1 MKLALP
7 PLPQLFRGTTLPFDT
22 EAVHVETYTPRE
34 IVSDYNRLVRNSTS
48 MATAW
53 HAAAIALDTEHVRIV
68 QREADDG
75 VYFIAA
81 AARDFV
87 HHPHAM
93 TPLACAL
100 PGSPGHQ
107 GDGAYFVDL
116 GSGIVSVVVKRPHS
130 LASYV
135 GERREAIQFAGAATE
150 QWKHFWPTEGE
161 SWIGFRQYESR
172 HARRLAQ
179 TAVAAG
185 MVLTVLFLILTV
197 AMSGAAELL
206 ANRRDVA
213 LDHIRLQQ
221 QQTATQLGAERG
233 DAYVEYRKIAA
244 PIIALGGRLRQFE
257 SAGDR
262 ITWQAEFPPWVS
274 DLSSL
279 GAGVKARVDDGTV
292 VATK

>member
-1 MKLALP
+1 MGKSLP
-7 PLPQLFRGTTLPFDT
+7 
-22 EAVHVETYTPRE
+22 
-34 IVSDYNRLVRNSTS
+34 I
-48 MATAW
+48 
-53 HAAAIALDTEHVRIV
+53 
-68 QREADDG
+68 
-75 VYFIAA
+75 
-81 AARDFV
+81 
-87 HHPHAM
+87 
-93 TPLACAL
+93 
-100 PGSPGHQ
+100 SP
-107 GDGAYFVDL
+107 
-116 GSGIVSVVVKRPHS
+116 
-130 LASYV
+130 
-135 GERREAIQFAGAATE
+135 
-150 QWKHFWPTEGE
+150 
-161 SWIGFRQYESR
+161 
-172 HARRLAQ
+172 
-179 TAVAAG
+179 AG